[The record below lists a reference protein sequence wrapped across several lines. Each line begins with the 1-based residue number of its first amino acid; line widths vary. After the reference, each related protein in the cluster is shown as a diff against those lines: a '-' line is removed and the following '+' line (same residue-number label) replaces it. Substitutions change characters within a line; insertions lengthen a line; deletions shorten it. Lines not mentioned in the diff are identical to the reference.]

1 MADEAGG
8 EGEEALARELG
19 RQAEAA
25 DEAFREAAVRL
36 LREGEI
42 DPRLLVLAMAR
53 VTGEMAAATV
63 LACGAGG
70 DALLA
75 DVLEVVGR
83 ACREHGEVLEAM
95 TGPAAGNA

>member
-1 MADEAGG
+1 MADETGD
-8 EGEEALARELG
+8 EDEEALAQELG

-53 VTGEMAAATV
+53 VTGEMAAATA
-63 LACGAGG
+63 LAAGLDG
-70 DALLA
+70 EGLLR
-75 DVLEVVGR
+75 DVLVVVGR
-83 ACREHGEVLEAM
+83 ACRDHGAALGLA

>member
-1 MADEAGG
+1 MADETGD
-8 EGEEALARELG
+8 EDEEALAQELG

-53 VTGEMAAATV
+53 AMGEMAAATA

-70 DALLA
+70 GALLG

-83 ACREHGEVLEAM
+83 ACHEHGEVLGLA
-95 TGPAAGNA
+95 TGPTAGSA